1 MKKFELARSY
11 LQDKTIGWLT
21 GDGLKLV
28 SLERPWLNNAANISC
43 IPEGVYILK
52 RDIEGRHRWYA
63 VQDVSGRSSIEVHAG
78 NTVSDSAGCIL
89 LGMSFDADN
98 NISRSIP
105 AMKALLNLVG
115 GDDFILTIRAA
126 TADDWK

>member
-11 LQDKTIGWLT
+11 LQDKTVGWFIGE
-21 GDGLKLV
+21 GLKLA
-28 SLERPWLNNAANISC
+28 SLERAWLNNKQDVSC
-43 IPEGVYILK
+43 IPEGVYLVN
-52 RDIEGRHRWYA
+52 RDEEGKHRWYA
-63 VQDVSGRSSIEVHAG
+63 VQDVEGRSNIEIHVG
-78 NTVSDSAGCIL
+78 NTIDDSAGCIL

-115 GDDFILTIRAA
+115 SDDFILTIRAA
-126 TADDWK
+126 TAEDWV